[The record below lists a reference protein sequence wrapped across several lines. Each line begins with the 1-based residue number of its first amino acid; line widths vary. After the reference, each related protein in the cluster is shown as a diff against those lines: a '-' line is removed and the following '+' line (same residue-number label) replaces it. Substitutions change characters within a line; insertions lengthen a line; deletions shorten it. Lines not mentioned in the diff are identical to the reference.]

1 MASVQAMPLGVL
13 ASWRFKAAARAKA
26 GMTPAPP
33 TSPGGLRIVD
43 LKSPLAGPF
52 SLEVPAG
59 TALAVSGA
67 SGAGKSLFLRMIA
80 DLDPNTGEIFLGGV
94 ARSSLSAHAWR
105 RGVPYVAAESG
116 WWARDVKDHFP
127 TDALDRARALAER
140 LGVGAAPFD
149 GPAERLSTGE
159 RQRLA
164 LVRAL
169 ILDAPALLL
178 DEPTGPLDPA
188 STAHVEAVLKE
199 RLAAGAVL
207 ILVSHDPEQGARL
220 DARRLRMVD
229 RRLRP
234 EDAA

>member
-1 MASVQAMPLGVL
+1 VTA
-13 ASWRFKAAARAKA
+13 
-26 GMTPAPP
+26 
-33 TSPGGLRIVD
+33 GGLKIVD

-59 TALAVSGA
+59 TALAISGA

-80 DLDPNTGEIFLGGV
+80 DLDPNIGEVFLDGV

-105 RGVPYVAAESG
+105 RTVPYVAAESG
-116 WWARDVKDHFP
+116 WWARDVHEHFP
-127 TDALDRARALAER
+127 TDQLERARALAER
-140 LGVGAAPFD
+140 LGVAAAPFD
-149 GPAERLSTGE
+149 GPADRLSTGE

-188 STAHVEAVLKE
+188 STARVEDVLKE
-199 RLAAGAVL
+199 RLAAGAAL

-220 DARRLRMVD
+220 NARRLRMTD
-229 RRLRP
+229 RHLAP
-234 EDAA
+234 EGAA